1 METATLLLENT
12 LFITPKTNVTFKWHN
27 AQTGLELTTWRR
39 ITTGDLE
46 GSWEKAATATFRGEP
61 VEQLA
66 NDIAR
71 QRENEFPLAPG
82 EGFQL
87 SYDAVNRA
95 MQVRAATRPESFSI
109 PLSALAEFLDQI
121 FKYERQ
127 VSATQ
132 NTPPSLS
139 EQVRK

>member
-1 METATLLLENT
+1 MDTVPLLLENT
-12 LFITPKTNVTFKWHN
+12 VFITPKTHVTFRWNN
-27 AQTGLELTTWRR
+27 AKTGLELTTWRR
-39 ITTGDLE
+39 ITAGDLE
-46 GSWEKAATATFRGEP
+46 GSWERAGTVTFRGEA

-71 QRENEFPLAPG
+71 QRENEFHLAPG